1 MVVLSAGQAQR
12 IDDGNSPAISG
23 RGTSRLNHKGHE
35 GERRK
40 PFRIQPF
47 AYLRALHG
55 SKLGHTTQSKQEQQ
69 ESAKTEHSTYCVQES
84 PMPQE
89 LQGDIR
95 IQVKC
100 AVEQPAIR
108 RQNDNQRKRYDRTD
122 QQRPDEPISSLL
134 PPTMLQFLWQKK
146 QRPKMPA

>member
-1 MVVLSAGQAQR
+1 MMGIRQLSQGEVR
-12 IDDGNSPAISG
+12 RDLTTKETKENEG
-23 RGTSRLNHKGHE
+23 SRLGST
-35 GERRK
+35 
-40 PFRIQPF
+40 FRVPSCPSWLIK
-47 AYLRALHG
+47 LR
-55 SKLGHTTQSKQEQQ
+55 HTTQSKQEQQ

-108 RQNDNQRKRYDRTD
+108 RQNDNQRKR
-122 QQRPDEPISSLL
+122 ISRDPMS
-134 PPTMLQFLWQKK
+134 QFKLAPSNHVAIPVAKETAAK
-146 QRPKMPA
+146 DACITVARL